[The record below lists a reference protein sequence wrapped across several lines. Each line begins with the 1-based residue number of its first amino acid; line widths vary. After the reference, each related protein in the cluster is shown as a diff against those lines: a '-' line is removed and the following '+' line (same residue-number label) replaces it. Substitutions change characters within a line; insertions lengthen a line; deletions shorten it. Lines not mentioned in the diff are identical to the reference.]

1 MKAEDE
7 RWMGVA
13 LDEARRGIGRTAPN
27 PPVGAV
33 VVRDGVLLGKGWH
46 RAAGCPHAEREALAD
61 AVARCGSEAVRG
73 ATVYVT
79 LEPCST
85 QGRTPPCTL
94 GLMEAGV
101 GRVVYATVDRNP
113 LHAGR
118 ADGILRGGGI
128 EVESGVGREEA
139 ERILRPFFKVRE
151 KGLPW
156 VIWKTAMSL
165 DGRLTRPPGEGQWL
179 TGEEARRDVQRLRG
193 EVDAILTSGATVRA
207 DRPAMTIRV
216 PEFLEGRKQPWRVV
230 FTRDGATLPVDAPL
244 FTDEW
249 RERTLVRAGEGLEEV
264 LRGMARDQGVM
275 CVLLEAGGRLSGALM
290 EAGLIDEVVVYLA
303 PMICGGPD
311 VALLAR
317 DEMSPLRLE
326 EVSYERFGEDVRMRG
341 VVRR

>member
-1 MKAEDE
+1 
-7 RWMGVA
+7 
-13 LDEARRGIGRTAPN
+13 
-27 PPVGAV
+27 
-33 VVRDGVLLGKGWH
+33 
-46 RAAGCPHAEREALAD
+46 
-61 AVARCGSEAVRG
+61 
-73 ATVYVT
+73 
-79 LEPCST
+79 
-85 QGRTPPCTL
+85 
-94 GLMEAGV
+94 MEAGV

-113 LHAGR
+113 AHAGR

-139 ERILRPFFKVRE
+139 DRILRPFFKVRE
-151 KGLPW
+151 TGLPW

-230 FTRDGATLPVDAPL
+230 FTRDGAALPMDAPL

-249 RERTLVRAGEGLEEV
+249 RERTLVRAGEGLEEE
-264 LRGMARDQGVM
+264 LRGLARDQGVM
-275 CVLLEAGGRLSGALM
+275 CALLEAGGGLSGALM

-311 VALLAR
+311 VALLAGN
-317 DEMSPLRLE
+317 EMSPLRLD